1 MCASSCREDL
11 ESSGEDRCV
20 GTHASGAPVPVAW
33 EGTRVADD
41 VDSRA
46 MQE

>member
-1 MCASSCREDL
+1 MRASNCREDQ

-20 GTHASGAPVPVAW
+20 GTYASGAPVLVTW
-33 EGTRVADD
+33 EGARVADD